1 MLHRIAN
8 KVERTFG
15 ATPLH
20 RLTNPRKT
28 HLYCIGSAKS
38 GTHSIAAMFEG
49 KLRSAHEPESDRV
62 IDLILENEAG
72 RVGDAELS
80 RFLLKRDRRLWLDV
94 DSSQLN
100 FFFIKKLVELFP
112 EAKFVLTIR
121 DPYSW
126 LDSFIDHQLAR
137 GGSDTWVRLRNY
149 RFRPDIYKHQ
159 VGELILKAN
168 GLYTL
173 DGYLSYWAHHNR
185 TVIESVPQDR
195 LLIVRTDKITES
207 AEKIAAFAGV
217 PASYLRREESHA
229 FKAKRKF
236 GLIGHIDQSYLEQKV
251 KMHCGDLI
259 ARFFPEIQSRV
270 DTLSA
275 FWNA

>member
-1 MLHRIAN
+1 MLHRIAD

-20 RLTNPRKT
+20 RLMSPRKT

-38 GTHSIAAMFEG
+38 GTHSIAAMFDG
-49 KLRSAHEPESDRV
+49 QLRSAHEPESDEV
-62 IDLILENEAG
+62 IDLILDNEAG
-72 RVGDAELS
+72 LVGDAELN

-100 FFFIKKLVELFP
+100 FFFIRKLVELFP
-112 EAKFVLTIR
+112 DAKFVLTIR

-126 LDSFIDHQLAR
+126 LDSFMDHQLAR
-137 GGSDTWVRLRNY
+137 GGTDTWIKLRNH
-149 RFRPDIYKHQ
+149 RFRPDLHTHQ
-159 VGELILKAN
+159 EGESVLKEN

-173 DGYLSYWAHHNR
+173 DGYLSYWTHHNR
-185 TVIESVPQDR
+185 TVIESVPPDR

-217 PASYLRREESHA
+217 PASYLKREESHA

-236 GLIGHIDQSYLEQKV
+236 GLIGHIDQAYLEQKV

-270 DTLSA
+270 GGYSA
-275 FWNA
+275 AAE